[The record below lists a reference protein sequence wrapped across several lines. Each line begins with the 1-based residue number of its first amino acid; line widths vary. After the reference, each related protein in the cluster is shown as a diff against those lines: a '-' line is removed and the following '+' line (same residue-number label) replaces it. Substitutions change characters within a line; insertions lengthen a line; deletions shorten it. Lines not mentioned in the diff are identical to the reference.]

1 LLPRNIAM
9 ASGLA
14 IGFGVGA
21 GGIGATLM
29 GYLIDLFGVPTILS
43 LISALPILAVLCAFM
58 VPDERKLAA

>member
-1 LLPRNIAM
+1 M

-29 GYLIDLFGVPTILS
+29 GYLTDLYGIMTIMS
-43 LISALPILAVLCAFM
+43 VISVLPIAASLLAFLL
-58 VPDERKLAA
+58 PSDRKIV